1 MENSIFFQAFVM
13 SIVYLVFKFI
23 EMRFIT
29 KKNKPLKD
37 LVRESI
43 LVYLCILAGNFVIEQ
58 IMPLKNSLSVP
69 KVFTNEP
76 EF

>member
-1 MENSIFFQAFVM
+1 MI
-13 SIVYLVFKFI
+13 
-23 EMRFIT
+23 FIT
-29 KKNKPLKD
+29 KKNKHLKD